1 MPTPPATAVPL
12 VVNDAFFQSRMQA
25 AGAPG
30 AAMAIVKNGI
40 LLWSKGYGYAD
51 LQAAR
56 PATPDTLFMLAS
68 ISKTFVATALL
79 QLAER
84 SPAGLAVL
92 DQDISVGLPFTVR
105 NPHYP
110 SVPIT
115 YRMLLTHTSSL
126 IDGPYF
132 QDFQWTQGDSP
143 VPLQS
148 FIVAYMQDAR
158 NWSSSMPGTEYS
170 YSNGGSTLA
179 GYIVERASGMNLQ
192 QYSQAFIFQ
201 PLGMV
206 ESSWFLSG
214 LNPAHIAMP
223 YSIGAGAYVPAG
235 FYGFPD
241 YPDGQLRTSAAQLAR
256 YLPML
261 AGNGSFA
268 GTQVLAP
275 ATIGEMR
282 RHQFGAGHDYQGL
295 ILYSSNSGGAAMLGH
310 NGATLGGST
319 DMWFEPQTGAGY
331 VLLTNGDAY
340 LNGNDA
346 QVAAMTELN
355 DELAR
360 LALTAH

>member
-158 NWSSSMPGTEYS
+158 N
-170 YSNGGSTLA
+170 
-179 GYIVERASGMNLQ
+179 
-192 QYSQAFIFQ
+192 
-201 PLGMV
+201 
-206 ESSWFLSG
+206 
-214 LNPAHIAMP
+214 
-223 YSIGAGAYVPAG
+223 
-235 FYGFPD
+235 
-241 YPDGQLRTSAAQLAR
+241 
-256 YLPML
+256 
-261 AGNGSFA
+261 
-268 GTQVLAP
+268 
-275 ATIGEMR
+275 
-282 RHQFGAGHDYQGL
+282 
-295 ILYSSNSGGAAMLGH
+295 
-310 NGATLGGST
+310 
-319 DMWFEPQTGAGY
+319 
-331 VLLTNGDAY
+331 
-340 LNGNDA
+340 
-346 QVAAMTELN
+346 
-355 DELAR
+355 
-360 LALTAH
+360 